1 MAYQTGAC
9 HVCTP
14 IESHKDLIGPSCTLF
29 AQKLSILTKPGK
41 LYYQLVEVF
50 VNALMYDEKGPTRM

>member
-1 MAYQTGAC
+1 MLSGAREAGC
-9 HVCTP
+9 FRKVA
-14 IESHKDLIGPSCTLF
+14 DLHIDHLRQVP
-29 AQKLSILTKPGK
+29 